1 MGAKVFAGQPEISE
15 LPAER
20 EKSKSKSK
28 TPDNA
33 QNNKSLDS
41 STNKEKAA
49 DAQTTDKEDAEKKTS
64 IPDSSSQ
71 HSDLKAGES
80 LLKEKPLK
88 LTVVAAR
95 KLKKSGLFGKADP
108 YVAITY
114 GSQKTRSG
122 VIKNNLNPEW
132 NFESLLTIN
141 EDASDEILLEVYDKD
156 TGSKDDFMGRVSL
169 PISELTML
177 QKGQWIPLQ
186 KTKSGEICL
195 SCHFLAD
202 LETSEASVDGFE
214 RVESVEELET
224 ATLTDVEAKKV
235 GGGGIRA
242 VKELLTEET
251 KEEEAKQKEKDV
263 EAEEA
268 TQHEKEKQKAE

>member
-132 NFESLLTIN
+132 NFESLLTLN
-141 EDASDEILLEVYDKD
+141 ENASDEVLLEVYDKD
-156 TGSKDDFMGRVSL
+156 TGSKDDFMGKVSL
-169 PISELTML
+169 QIAELKKMK
-177 QKGQWIPLQ
+177 QGQWVPLQ
-186 KTKSGEICL
+186 KTKSGEVCL
-195 SCHFLAD
+195 SCDFMKGHTTSTATEER
-202 LETSEASVDGFE
+202 ETFE

-224 ATLTDVEAKKV
+224 ATLTDLRIKK
-235 GGGGIRA
+235 GGGIRA
-242 VKELLTEET
+242 VKELLSAPQRSQEDLGAEPTEESS
-251 KEEEAKQKEKDV
+251 KELFLPEEIKS
-263 EAEEA
+263 
-268 TQHEKEKQKAE
+268 

>member
-1 MGAKVFAGQPEISE
+1 MGVKLKVVGARKLKKSGMFGKADPYVTISYGELKFKSQVVKNNLNPEWNFDNIFTVSDKISNEILLEVYDKDTASKDDFMGKISLLRSEITKLEQGKWIPLQGTKSGEIFVACEIVTDANVSAIVDDKQAKVFAGQPEISE
-15 LPAER
+15 HLAER
-20 EKSKSKSK
+20 EKSRSKSK

-41 STNKEKAA
+41 STNKEKAV

-114 GSQKTRSG
+114 GSQK
-122 VIKNNLNPEW
+122 K
-132 NFESLLTIN
+132 
-141 EDASDEILLEVYDKD
+141 
-156 TGSKDDFMGRVSL
+156 TGQV
-169 PISELTML
+169 
-177 QKGQWIPLQ
+177 
-186 KTKSGEICL
+186 
-195 SCHFLAD
+195 
-202 LETSEASVDGFE
+202 
-214 RVESVEELET
+214 
-224 ATLTDVEAKKV
+224 
-235 GGGGIRA
+235 
-242 VKELLTEET
+242 
-251 KEEEAKQKEKDV
+251 
-263 EAEEA
+263 
-268 TQHEKEKQKAE
+268 

>member
-1 MGAKVFAGQPEISE
+1 MG
-15 LPAER
+15 
-20 EKSKSKSK
+20 
-28 TPDNA
+28 
-33 QNNKSLDS
+33 
-41 STNKEKAA
+41 
-49 DAQTTDKEDAEKKTS
+49 EDVEMKTS

-80 LLKEKPLK
+80 LLKEKTMK
-88 LTVVAAR
+88 LTVIAAR
-95 KLKKSGLFGKADP
+95 KLKKTGLFGKADP
-108 YVAITY
+108 YVALSY
-114 GSQKTRSG
+114 GTQKTKSTI
-122 VIKNNLNPEW
+122 VKNNLNPEW
-132 NFESLLTIN
+132 NFESLLTLN
-141 EDASDEILLEVYDKD
+141 ENASDEILLEVYDKD
-156 TGSKDDFMGRVSL
+156 TGSKDDFMGKVSL

-224 ATLTDVEAKKV
+224 ATLTDVETKKV

-242 VKELLTEET
+242 VKELLTEEI

-268 TQHEKEKQKAE
+268 TQQE